1 MTSAANDFDKMIM
14 DFMNDDPMTAIYLQ
28 PTKGK
33 YDPVTSTTPVVVVE
47 IPVRAI
53 LLDVDRASNGLSSKF
68 GSEILIGDKELYCLP
83 PNKLNPAAPP
93 LIVNT
98 VLDTIRVGGITYKIH
113 VMKEANPNAAAPLL
127 FNFMLRR

>member
-1 MTSAANDFDKMIM
+1 MTSAASDFDKMIM
-14 DFMNDDPMTAIYLQ
+14 AFMDDDPMTAIYVQ
-28 PTKGK
+28 PREGE
-33 YDPVTSTTPVVVVE
+33 YDPETSSTPVVDYE

-83 PNKLNPAAPP
+83 PKKLDPAAPP
-93 LIVNT
+93 LVVNA
-98 VLDTIRVGGITYKIH
+98 VLDRVVVGGVSYKIH
-113 VMKEANPNAAAPLL
+113 VMKEANPNAEEPLL

>member
-1 MTSAANDFDKMIM
+1 MTSAASDFDKMIM
-14 DFMNDDPMTAIYLQ
+14 DFMNDDPMIAIYIQ
-28 PTKGK
+28 TKKGV
-33 YDPVTSTTPVVVVE
+33 YDPATSTTPVVVTE

-83 PNKLNPAAPP
+83 PNKLDKNAPP

-98 VLDTIRVGGITYKIH
+98 VVDLIRVGGVTYKIH
-113 VMKEANPNAAAPLL
+113 VMKEANPDASAPLL